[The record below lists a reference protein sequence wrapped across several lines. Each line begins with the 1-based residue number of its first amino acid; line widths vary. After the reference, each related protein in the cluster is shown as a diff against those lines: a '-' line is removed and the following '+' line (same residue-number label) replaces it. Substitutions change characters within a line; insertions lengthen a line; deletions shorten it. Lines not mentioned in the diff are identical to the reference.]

1 MRMIFLFLA
10 LFSISTWGQTSAD
23 NSISENEKSAK
34 KNKPNSKGFVEFNN
48 GRIYYEM
55 KGKGCPVVLIAG
67 GGGMDLRQ
75 WDAQFKFLKKHF
87 QVIRYD
93 VRGVGRSDT
102 PSAAY
107 SHSADLKAVLDF
119 LGIERATL
127 VGLSLG
133 GNIALDFAVTHPERV
148 SSLILSGS
156 LVRGFQIS
164 DELKKRV
171 EKFAQTDKMSV
182 ADGVQVFLDDPYFV
196 PAPDNPKARKIAKQ
210 LMTEN
215 ARNIPP
221 NLEQQLNP
229 PTVTRIAEIKH
240 QTLLLIGNLDHPDLH
255 RRVDFLKDTMKDAK
269 KIVINGGGHILNLEK
284 PREFSEA
291 VFEFLKANI
300 CLSENK

>member
-1 MRMIFLFLA
+1 MKIIFWLLMLA
-10 LFSISTWGQTSAD
+10 VGCVNLSAQTKAI
-23 NSISENEKSAK
+23 NKS
-34 KNKPNSKGFVEFNN
+34 GFVEFNSDK
-48 GRIYYEM
+48 IYYEM
-55 KGKGCPVVLIAG
+55 KGKGQPVVLISG

-102 PSAAY
+102 PSVAY
-107 SHSADLKAVLDF
+107 SHTADLKAVLDF
-119 LGIERATL
+119 LGIEKATL

-133 GNIALDFAVTHPERV
+133 GNIALDFAITYPERV
-148 SSLILSGS
+148 DSLILSGS

-182 ADGVQVFLDDPYFV
+182 ADGVQVFLDDPFFI
-196 PAPDNPKARKIAKQ
+196 PAPDNPKVRKIAKR

-215 ARNIPP
+215 ARDIPP

-229 PTVTRIAEIKH
+229 PTVTRISEINH
-240 QTLLLIGNLDHPDLH
+240 PTLILIGNLDHPDLH
-255 RRVDFLKDTMKDAK
+255 RRMDFLLEKISGSK
-269 KIVINGGGHILNLEK
+269 KVVVNGGGHILNLEK
-284 PREFSEA
+284 PKEFNEA
-291 VFEFLKANI
+291 VFDFLK
-300 CLSENK
+300 KK